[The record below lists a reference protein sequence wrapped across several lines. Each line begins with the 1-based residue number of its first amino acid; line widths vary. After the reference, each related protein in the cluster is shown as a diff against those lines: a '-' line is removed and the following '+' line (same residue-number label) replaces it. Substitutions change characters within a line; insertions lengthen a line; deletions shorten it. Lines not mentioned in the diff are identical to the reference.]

1 METGTKAGVTEA
13 DIAIAPRRSSG
24 GRKKLQ
30 SQELAIFAIAAL
42 LAILFAATLPGFA
55 SINNMLTLARSVS
68 VLGVLSLAMALV
80 VIGRGLDLSLIAS
93 MAAGSATVMSLLNAG
108 YGFPVAVLAGLVVVM
123 LIGLVNGWVI
133 AFIEVPALFT
143 TLATSLLVFGVA
155 RFSFKSVLIYPPSD
169 AQAFLF
175 LGQGKLLGVP
185 MPIIVFAVAALAMH
199 GFLSRTTPGRF
210 TYARGDNPDAARLT
224 GVDVRRDVIVSYMLA
239 AGLSLLAGLVSASA
253 TASMNL
259 QIITGTMIFDV
270 VLVVVLGGVSLVGG
284 RGSVLSV
291 LAGALLIGV
300 LLNGLTIM
308 NVNNQIQDIV
318 RGLVL
323 LGAIVLDNRLHPR
336 DEETARQG
344 D

>member
-1 METGTKAGVTEA
+1 MTQA
-13 DIAIAPRRSSG
+13 DITVGRRQSAAA
-24 GRKKLQ
+24 GRRKFQ
-30 SQELAIFAIAAL
+30 SQEMAIFAIAAA
-42 LAILFAATLPGFA
+42 LAVLFAFMLPGFA
-55 SINNMLTLARSVS
+55 TINNMLTLARSVS

-93 MAAGSATVMSLLNAG
+93 MAAGAATVMALQGAG
-108 YGFPVAVLAGLVVVM
+108 YAFPLAILAGLAVAM
-123 LIGLVNGWVI
+123 AIGLVNGWII

-143 TLATSLLVFGVA
+143 TLAMSLLVFGVA
-155 RFSFKSVLIYPPSD
+155 RFVFKSVLVYPPAD
-169 AQAFLF
+169 AHAFLF
-175 LGQGKLLGVP
+175 LGQGKLFGVP
-185 MPIIVFAVAALAMH
+185 MPIIVFAVLAVAMH
-199 GFLSRTTPGRF
+199 LFLSRTTPGRF
-210 TYARGDNPDAARLT
+210 TYARGDNPEAARLT
-224 GVDVRRDVIVSYMLA
+224 GVDVRRDIIISYMLA

-308 NVNNQIQDIV
+308 NVNNQMQDIV

-323 LGAIVLDNRLHPR
+323 LGAIILDNRLHPR